1 MVGRNII
8 VKKRKLESF
17 NNEES
22 KEERKADIKE
32 DNGPQHPNKKPNHNP
47 PHPPPKKVDKPK
59 HPDPDDEDARII
71 LFLNE
76 LFTNPQNNIPSAKKV
91 EPVSKKDDDKCVNP
105 LCNHKTLKEDPT
117 DPKITITEIKNID
130 DLIALGKSYHCKKNT
145 KFHSLDLKILCKLVN
160 PLSELQKMVGL
171 TKIKEN
177 MVNQILFF
185 LQGLN
190 IKYEKDGF
198 GQIIENT
205 DMLHTVITGPP
216 GVGKTELGK
225 ILGKVYKA
233 INVLSKGTFRL
244 VSRSD
249 LIAKYLGQTAV
260 KTQEIIN
267 SCLGGVMFIDEAYA
281 LGHEEGR
288 DSFSKEC
295 LDTLNQNLTEKRDF
309 LCIIAGYKES
319 LEKCFFN
326 MNDGLRRR
334 FTFRYDIEG
343 YSADELREIF
353 EIKLLEDKWKLD
365 FKENDDKD
373 KITQYN
379 DFFKKNSERFPNY
392 GGDIETLFLKCKIAH
407 SKRVVF
413 ESESSRRLLNLND
426 IQKGFKEFLNSR
438 KITNNKDLGLYE

>member
-1 MVGRNII
+1 MECQKLTGKRRRLSSIEQKGPPII
-8 VKKRKLESF
+8 
-17 NNEES
+17 N
-22 KEERKADIKE
+22 
-32 DNGPQHPNKKPNHNP
+32 PNKKPRFDP
-47 PHPPPKKVDKPK
+47 SKKVD
-59 HPDPDDEDARII
+59 DGSSSSGSDDDNNNII
-71 LFLNE
+71 LIINDFLS
-76 LFTNPQNNIPSAKKV
+76 NPPNNKVQPKKQ
-91 EPVSKKDDDKCVNP
+91 ETINKKDDDKCPNP
-105 LCNHKTLKEDPT
+105 LCNHRNSKDDPQE
-117 DPKITITEIKNID
+117 PRITVTEIKNID
-130 DLIALGKSYHCKKNT
+130 DLIELGKSYHCKRNT

-160 PLSELQKMVGL
+160 PLTELQKMVGL
-171 TKIKEN
+171 KKVKEN

-190 IKYEKDGF
+190 VKYEIDGF
-198 GQIIENT
+198 GQITSNT

-233 INVLSKGTFRL
+233 MDVLSKGTFKL

-260 KTQEIIN
+260 KTQDVIN
-267 SCLGGVMFIDEAYA
+267 SCQGGVMFIDEAYS

-309 LCIIAGYKES
+309 LCIIAGYKDS
-319 LEKCFFN
+319 LDKCFFN

-343 YSADELREIF
+343 YSSDELREIF
-353 EIKLLEDKWKLD
+353 EVKLTADKWKLE
-365 FKENDDKD
+365 FKEN
-373 KITQYN
+373 N
-379 DFFKKNSERFPNY
+379 DEEKTNKYIEFFKKNKDNFPNY

-413 ESESSRRLLNLND
+413 EPESSRRVLNLDD

-438 KITNNKDLGLYE
+438 KSSTKKELGLYD